1 LIEPFG
7 YSPDILRSM
16 GDHKVRP
23 AQDAGD
29 VRAFTRAVLRDVAA
43 LELMIERR
51 DLQANCQRI
60 GVEQEM
66 YLVGSD
72 CRAYPHALK
81 VIDQLSDPRFTTE
94 LACFNLE
101 ANFDPLRLEEDVFE
115 KLERDMRETVSKAS
129 QAAKRLGGEVLLTGI
144 LPTLRA
150 EDLSLDHLTPELRY
164 RLLND
169 ALLRP
174 QGRIT
179 VVIDGL
185 EQYEGTYDS
194 VMLQA
199 ANTSLQIHL
208 QVDPRES
215 GRLYNLAQLVTAPL
229 LAVAGNS
236 PVLLGRRLWHE
247 TRIAVFE
254 RALDT
259 RTDSQLAR
267 GSLSRVTFGDAW
279 LHDSVVEVFRDNLA
293 RFPVLLTCDTEGDS
307 VEQVKRGERPQL
319 RALGLYN
326 STVWRWNRPCY
337 GVTDGRPHL
346 RIECRV
352 LPSGPTVLD
361 EAANAAFFYGMM
373 LGLSDDYGDVSA
385 RLDFGDAKTN
395 FLSAARLGLGAE
407 FTWLDGRS
415 VVARDLVLQELLPAA
430 HQGLE
435 RVRIPASQID
445 RYLGTIEA
453 RVREGRTG
461 SNWLL
466 DTFNAQ
472 RSREP
477 YAVWRDA
484 VKTMLV
490 HQTSG
495 TPVHEWPLALDGQ
508 GSRLVEPTV
517 GDIMTRSV
525 FTVSPDD
532 VIDLATS
539 VMEWKHVR
547 HIPVESASGEL
558 LGLITARELLGV
570 REKFGQDDSADPV
583 SVGSLMRR
591 DMVQVPATTGLADA
605 MRISVKSN
613 AGCLLVV
620 HRGKLLGI
628 VTEHDLVA
636 AASRALGKRP

>member
-1 LIEPFG
+1 
-7 YSPDILRSM
+7 M
-16 GDHKVRP
+16 GDHDVRHP
-23 AQDAGD
+23 RDAGD
-29 VRAFTRAVLRDVAA
+29 VRAFTLAVLRDVAA
-43 LELMIERR
+43 LELMIERG
-51 DLQANCQRI
+51 DLEATGQRI

-66 YLVGSD
+66 YLVGPD
-72 CRAYPHALK
+72 CRAYPRALE

-94 LACFNLE
+94 LARFNLE
-101 ANFDPLRLEEDVFE
+101 ANFDPVRLEEDVFE
-115 KLERDMRETVSKAS
+115 TLERDMRETVSRAS
-129 QAAKRLGGEVLLTGI
+129 HAAKHLGGDVLLTGI

-150 EDLSLDHLTPELRY
+150 EDLSIDHLTPELRY

-169 ALLRP
+169 ALLRS

-208 QVDPRES
+208 QVDPHES
-215 GRLYNLAQLVTAPL
+215 GRLYNLAQLITAPL

-279 LHDSVVEVFRDNLA
+279 LHDSIVEVFRDNLA
-293 RFPVLLTCDTEGDS
+293 RFPVFLTRDTEGDS
-307 VEQVKRGERPQL
+307 VEQAKRGERPQL

-361 EAANAAFFYGMM
+361 EVANAAFFYGMM
-373 LGLSDDYGDVSA
+373 LGLSEDYADVSA
-385 RLDFGDAKTN
+385 HLDFGAAKTN
-395 FLSAARLGLGAE
+395 FLAAAKLGLRAE
-407 FTWLDGRS
+407 FAWLDGRS
-415 VVARDLVLQELLPAA
+415 VVARDLVLKELLPAA
-430 HQGLE
+430 HQGLG
-435 RVRIPASQID
+435 RVRVPASQID

-453 RVREGRTG
+453 RVRGGRTG

-466 DTFNAQ
+466 ETFNAQ
-472 RSREP
+472 RTREP
-477 YAVWRDA
+477 YAVWHDA

-490 HQTSG
+490 HQISG
-495 TPVHEWPLALDGQ
+495 TPVHEWPVSLDRQ
-508 GSRLVEPTV
+508 GARVSEPTV
-517 GDIMTRSV
+517 GDIMTRNV

-558 LGLITARELLGV
+558 LGLITARELLGA
-570 REKFGQDDSADPV
+570 RDKIGQDDPSDPV

-591 DMVQVPATTGLADA
+591 DMVQVPAATGLTEA

-620 HRGKLLGI
+620 ERGKLVGI

-636 AASRALGKRP
+636 AASRALGTIP